1 MPAPGTTAV
10 TAASGVTAVP
20 AIAATA
26 APAIGTAVA
35 AATVGAAVARPD
47 ASGRSPRV
55 RRPESVT
62 VAAAQAPATR

>member
-1 MPAPGTTAV
+1 MPAPGT